1 MIKDLDYTIKQ
12 LLSQNLPTNLPI
24 EKNSIDINFDMPD
37 RDWVAK
43 LQKLPT
49 INLFLYDFRENR
61 ELRNNERLRARTGTT
76 ALEIKSPVYMDFS
89 YMITVW
95 ASDINDE
102 HQVLGAI
109 LKTLLRYPVLPMEV
123 LQGELQT
130 ELNHTPLPD
139 RIPLPGMQPI
149 PLRAWVS
156 QPERIPNSWEFWTVL
171 EGRLKAGIS
180 YVVTVPVQ
188 PFTPD
193 NVYLATENTIKFN
206 YKGSSSDTDA
216 NQTTNFHIATDRQ

>member
-1 MIKDLDYTIKQ
+1 MIKDLDSTIKQ

-24 EKNSIDINFDMPD
+24 EKNSLDINFDMPD
-37 RDWVAK
+37 QDWVAK

-49 INLFLYDFRENR
+49 INFFLYDIRENR
-61 ELRNNERLRARTGTT
+61 ELRSNEILRARNGTIAT
-76 ALEIKSPVYMDFS
+76 EIRSPIYMDFS

-109 LKTLLRYPVLPMEV
+109 LKTLLRYPILPMEI

-156 QPERIPNSWEFWTVL
+156 QPARIPNSWEFWTVL
-171 EGRLKAGIS
+171 EGRLKAGVS
-180 YVVTVPVQ
+180 YVVTAPVQ
-188 PFTPD
+188 PFALD
-193 NVYLATENTIKFN
+193 NVYLATENSLKFN
-206 YKGSSSDTDA
+206 YKASSE
-216 NQTTNFHIATDRQ
+216 NR